1 MGRWKYVTSF
11 CPDTFNIVI
20 PVLTVFSS
28 IVIVLLMSGNELK
41 ERVEE
46 IEALVVSSQNGDQA
60 AFASLYDIF
69 IDHIYRYVYYRVG
82 SDDAEDIVETVFLK
96 VWEKINQ
103 YQKKPNRNF
112 SAWIFRIAHNLVVD
126 YYRTASERQTEE
138 LGLNLPDQ
146 TREHNPIRVTQ
157 DVLDKNVLKTALSR
171 LKRKY
176 RDVLVYK
183 FINDLSNS
191 EISEIIRKSEGS
203 VRILQFRA
211 LKALKKI
218 LQDQGIKY

>member
-1 MGRWKYVTSF
+1 
-11 CPDTFNIVI
+11 
-20 PVLTVFSS
+20 
-28 IVIVLLMSGNELK
+28 MSGNELK

-46 IEALVVSSQNGDQA
+46 IEKLVSRSQDGDQA

-82 SDDAEDIVETVFLK
+82 AADVEDLVETVFLK

-103 YQKKPNRNF
+103 YTKKPNRNF

-126 YYRTASERQTEE
+126 YYRTAGERQTEE
-138 LGLNLPDQ
+138 LGLNLPDH

-157 DVLDKNVLKTALSR
+157 DVLDKDALRVALSK
-171 LKRKY
+171 LKKQY

-191 EISEIIRKSEGS
+191 EIAEIVRKTEGS

-218 LQDQGIKY
+218 LQEQGLKY